1 MVFCHCADKGAR
13 KAHPKAER
21 FGGSKKVKGLKHI
34 EKETIGVQGK
44 TTAALSSED
53 LSLLARLDELEKRE
67 TANAELYQWDD
78 FDNDDKNSV
87 RCSNKDDDVRWEM
100 RSIAQDK
107 ESDGFIKKVK
117 WDNFDAAKDTGRD
130 SGNSDDDGED
140 GNGDVKTTIA
150 VKFSSSP
157 KSVLQKVRK
166 YFKRLFVWLLQRK
179 NLFLSLHCSQ
189 TFPYFV
195 PSNIL
200 QGRQGIHAA
209 LHP

>member
-1 MVFCHCADKGAR
+1 MVFCHCADKGVR

-53 LSLLARLDELEKRE
+53 LSLLARLDELEKKE
-67 TANAELYQWDD
+67 TANAELYWWDD

-100 RSIAQDK
+100 PSIALDK
-107 ESDGFIKKVK
+107 ESDGLIKKVK

-130 SGNSDDDGED
+130 SGDSDDDGED

-157 KSVLQKVRK
+157 KPIFR
-166 YFKRLFVWLLQRK
+166 R
-179 NLFLSLHCSQ
+179 CA
-189 TFPYFV
+189 
-195 PSNIL
+195 NIL
-200 QGRQGIHAA
+200 KGCFYGFFKGKTCFCLFTAVKLFFTLCHQTYHKVDRV
-209 LHP
+209 